1 MAEEKAPPTEE
12 ITENDKLMA
21 ALSYIIVAI
30 VPLIILLSENLKDR
44 PYQRYHAITSLALM
58 VVFIIYEAV
67 ISLFYCG
74 ATVITGGILGLCLWI
89 VFFVPFIPALYY
101 AYLAYQGQYFDI
113 PVVTDFIKNQ
123 GWV

>member
-1 MAEEKAPPTEE
+1 MAEEKAPPEE

-21 ALSYIIVAI
+21 AISYVFVVIVS
-30 VPLIILLSENLKDR
+30 LIILLSENLKDR
-44 PYQRYHAITSLALM
+44 PYQRYHAITSLALA
-58 VVFIIYEAV
+58 VVYIIYEAV

-101 AYLAYQGQYFDI
+101 AYLAYQGQYFEI
-113 PVVTDFIKNQ
+113 PVLTDFIKNQ

>member
-1 MAEEKAPPTEE
+1 MAEEKVPPTEE

-30 VPLIILLSENLKDR
+30 VPMIILLSENLKDR
-44 PYQRYHAITSLALM
+44 PYQRYHAITSLALT
-58 VVFIIYEAV
+58 VVYIIYEAV

-74 ATVITGGILGLCLWI
+74 ATVITAGILGLCLWI
-89 VFFVPFIPALYY
+89 VFFVPLIPSLYY

-113 PVVTDFIKNQ
+113 PVLTDFIKNQ

>member
-21 ALSYIIVAI
+21 ALSYIIVVI

-44 PYQRYHAITSLALM
+44 PYQRYHAITSLALA
-58 VVFIIYEAV
+58 VVYIIYEAV

-89 VFFVPFIPALYY
+89 VFFLPFIPALYY
-101 AYLAYQGQYFDI
+101 AYLSYQGQYFEI
-113 PVVTDFIKNQ
+113 PVLTDFIKNQ